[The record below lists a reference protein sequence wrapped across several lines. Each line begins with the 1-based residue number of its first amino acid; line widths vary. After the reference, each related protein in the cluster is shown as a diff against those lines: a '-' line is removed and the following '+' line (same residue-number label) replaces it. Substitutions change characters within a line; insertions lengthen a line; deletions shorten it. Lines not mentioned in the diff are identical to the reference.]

1 MIRDDWTF
9 YIIDP
14 YDKDFKET
22 TQQLYNDKYNE
33 SFECLLNELFI
44 PNPTDILKETP
55 SFIYFIN
62 CEKEN
67 NIINKDDSYGYKF
80 FKTKFFETKNKLIFN
95 KMNEY
100 YNKYNIHVKKIYA
113 TDTGYN
119 IELEFMR

>member
-14 YDKDFKET
+14 YDKNFKET
-22 TQQLYNDKYNE
+22 TQQLYNDKYKE
-33 SFECLLNELFI
+33 CFECLLNELFI
-44 PNPTDILKETP
+44 PNPSDILNET
-55 SFIYFIN
+55 SNFIYFIN

-80 FKTKFFETKNKLIFN
+80 FKTKFFETKNKIIFN

-100 YNKYNIHVKKIYA
+100 YSKYNIYVRKIYA
-113 TDTGYN
+113 TDLGYN
-119 IELEFMR
+119 IELQLMK